1 MKGVTKNYR
10 VYTWSGMETKAFG
23 GPYYEIKKK
32 VVGVGT
38 NLLSAWLSFWPAM
51 IGTYALVKWAEDWHH
66 REQLKHRD

>member
-23 GPYYEIKKK
+23 GVYYEIRKK
-32 VVGVGT
+32 VVGKGT
-38 NLLSAWLSFWPAM
+38 EILGAWYSFWPAL
-51 IGTYALVKWAEDWHH
+51 ILSYGTVKWAEDYHH